1 MIQVVF
7 HFIMFQITEKEE
19 KIRDLQN
26 AILAEKEQ
34 HAQRVQQVGIL
45 FLLPAF

>member
-1 MIQVVF
+1 
-7 HFIMFQITEKEE
+7 MFQITEKEE

-26 AILAEKEQ
+26 VILAEKEQ